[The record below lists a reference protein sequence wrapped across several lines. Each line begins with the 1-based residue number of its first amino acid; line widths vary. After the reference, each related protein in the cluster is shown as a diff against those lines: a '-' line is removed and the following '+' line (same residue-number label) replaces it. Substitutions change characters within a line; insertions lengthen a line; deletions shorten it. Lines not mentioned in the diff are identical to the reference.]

1 VSFSRN
7 PIRAPQ
13 ANVLSGFWTVWL
25 VIVFFALSAPFA
37 KADDRG
43 WVLTQKSLTLGDQ
56 YVYISP
62 SGLKCV
68 NPKAG
73 FAMVSKAPDWNI
85 VMFND
90 KTRVYFQT
98 TLDAYKRT
106 LASRGLTNDLAN
118 RQWSKGSNGNIA
130 GLKATQYVMRGGGTF
145 SRQGANG
152 QKKTST
158 VSAADYWV
166 SDDIQVPPRLGD
178 LLSSAYGLPT
188 TQNVPL
194 RLECTDSKGS
204 KRMLE
209 TYRMQALATI
219 PNTYF
224 NCPGGYKAVQSDAEV
239 MMNDEQKQMID
250 DMSREMGG
258 GLESSPQPQ
267 SAPQYSPQPTSAPQP
282 AASAGG
288 GGNDA
293 LSKLLDAYKKTQHK

>member
-1 VSFSRN
+1 MPFTRIADSK
-7 PIRAPQ
+7 PQ
-13 ANVLSGFWTVWL
+13 VQVTSGFWVVWL
-25 VIVFFALSAPFA
+25 VAVFFALSAPSA
-37 KADDRG
+37 LADDKG

-98 TLDAYKRT
+98 TLDSYKRT
-106 LASRGLTNDLAN
+106 LASRGLTSDLAG
-118 RQWSKGSNGNIA
+118 RKWSRGSGGNIA
-130 GLKATQYVMRGGGTF
+130 GLRATQYVMRGGG
-145 SRQGANG
+145 SISLVGANG
-152 QKKTST
+152 KTKIST
-158 VSAADYWV
+158 VNAADYWV
-166 SDDIQVPPRLGD
+166 SDDITVPPRLAD

-194 RLECTDSKGS
+194 RLECTDAKGQ

-209 TYRMQALATI
+209 TYRMQTI
-219 PNTYF
+219 ASIPSSYF
-224 NCPGGYKAVQSDAEV
+224 QCPGGYKAVQSDAEV

-258 GLESSPQPQ
+258 GLESAPQ
-267 SAPQYSPQPTSAPQP
+267 PQYSPPPVAPQQP
-282 AASAGG
+282 AATTSSGG
-288 GGNDA
+288 SDG
-293 LSKLLDAYKKTQHK
+293 LSKLLDAYKRTQHK